1 MKLSLWTKNCTIN
14 VSVMVNS
21 TNCFFLA
28 AMGVALAGCAVT
40 PSAISPSPSDIAPVV
55 VNDRAIIGEMTAR
68 ATTIMDSGSVV
79 AMKKLIA
86 KLKTE
91 PKIKLNLPKPNL
103 FSPGE
108 AQKAIAVVGGVYKC
122 NRCPR
127 WHVAPASGFFISDE
141 LIVTNYHVVDQ
152 PDRDGLVVRLFDGRF
167 FMVEDVVAASERF
180 DLAVLRVPK
189 TGIKPISLGQPAPVG
204 AKVDLISHPNQK
216 FYTLSEGRVARY
228 FITQRN
234 RKAVSAMAITAD
246 FGKGSSGAPV
256 LNDSGQVVGIAAS
269 TESLYYTEKDGVQK
283 NLQMVFKNCVP
294 VSQLRELIGG

>member
-1 MKLSLWTKNCTIN
+1 MN
-14 VSVMVNS
+14 VNPIS
-21 TNCFFLA
+21 CFILTA
-28 AMGVALAGCAVT
+28 LGAVLAGCAATSSV
-40 PSAISPSPSDIAPVV
+40 ISPKSSDIAPAV
-55 VNDRAIIGEMTAR
+55 VNDRAIIGQMTAK
-68 ATTIMDSGSVV
+68 ATKMMDSDSVV
-79 AMKKLIA
+79 EMKTLIA

-91 PKIKLNLPKPNL
+91 PQIKLNLPKPNL
-103 FSPGE
+103 VAPGE

-122 NRCPR
+122 NRCTR
-127 WHVAPASGFFISDE
+127 WHVAPASGFFIADD
-141 LIVTNYHVVDQ
+141 LLVTNYHVVDQ
-152 PDRDGLVVRLFDGRF
+152 PERAGLAVRLFDGRV

-189 TGIKPISLGQPAPVG
+189 TGIKPISLGQAAPVG

-228 FITQRN
+228 FITQRK
-234 RKAVSAMAITAD
+234 RKNVSAMAITAD

-256 LNDSGQVVGIAAS
+256 LDDSGQVVGIAAS